1 MNTPGV
7 KTRGLSSEVELMM
20 EMLDRVLNMVLI
32 KLKILFKKIVGK
44 LPNSKVNLQRKGQ
57 RNSYVCLVLEFSL

>member
-32 KLKILFKKIVGK
+32 KLKILFKKVVGK
-44 LPNSKVNLQRKGQ
+44 LPSPKVDLQGKG
-57 RNSYVCLVLEFSL
+57 